1 MTCRPILAGGNVY
14 IDYMYILFSINK
26 ALYLYNYIYISLFML
41 YEIFPEIRKG
51 YDCMDNQPS
60 LSHLVWHSLKH
71 QHHVMLLGWSNE
83 DLDWN
88 LLSIMNSLF
97 KLNTTN
103 SINIICQYFHF
114 SSYQVL
120 WRSHNWRCDV

>member
-60 LSHLVWHSLKH
+60 LSVF
-71 QHHVMLLGWSNE
+71 
-83 DLDWN
+83 
-88 LLSIMNSLF
+88 I
-97 KLNTTN
+97 T
-103 SINIICQYFHF
+103 
-114 SSYQVL
+114 SSMAQL
-120 WRSHNWRCDV
+120 EASASCDVIRME